1 MNSQMAKKVVNSFVV
16 LDSGIGKDGHFDGK
30 VKGRL
35 ILVKKAI
42 PNLDNNIRGKN
53 ICMTKIF

>member
-1 MNSQMAKKVVNSFVV
+1 MVNTFVV
-16 LDSGIGKDGHFDGK
+16 LDSAIGKDRHFDEK
-30 VKGRL
+30 VDRL

-42 PNLDNNIRGKN
+42 PNLDKNIRGKN